1 MKNTLLTEDD
11 GQQPWILYD
20 ITGNHCNGYGDYKG
34 YVNGD
39 YGGFLPGF
47 NWLDGN
53 YVAQS
58 LTWPSVTWDN
68 GNSVP
73 QIGDYFWKFGIVWY
87 VVGATTDYPG
97 PGQTVPPGSVLNI
110 QKATNVGNGEWCT
123 THWKCNIKPHLH
135 CRKQAISNRPH
146 SPAVGGALT
155 PGHVYANREACL
167 HHCPEGLLD
176 DDRIHTIS
184 TTTTTTPT
192 ETTNCNSNIS
202 GINCLK
208 PLIVPPVNVTQPVTQ
223 GGCCMVNFSF
233 SNSPQPTFTIQGC
246 KDSVS
251 GSMGYEVS
259 NNGSPLISAT
269 NNGGSAMSFS
279 PTAPGDYTGKVN
291 CDNTQGIDTKTIC
304 LKEDPNDPMV
314 TNQGGGYVSGSFLE
328 TPCNQSSPTT
338 PEKTTSDLST
348 MAPTE
353 KTTQEPNSFE
363 PTPDDGQLS
372 EEVERIWTL
381 NQIL

>member
-58 LTWPSVTWDN
+58 ITWPSVTWDS

-135 CRKQAISNRPH
+135 CRKQAISNSPH

-184 TTTTTTPT
+184 TTTTTPT

-328 TPCNQSSPTT
+328 TPCEQSSS
-338 PEKTTSDLST
+338 TTSDG
-348 MAPTE
+348 
-353 KTTQEPNSFE
+353 
-363 PTPDDGQLS
+363 GQLS